1 MEQRSCY
8 AERYCN
14 LYSETTTDNPTS
26 DGETILFYV
35 CRVLN
40 TTVWPQLIDSNKDEE
55 VNFQFSSLQSTAV
68 LTDSSSSL
76 VLNLLHARCYKV
88 DMQIS
93 YAMSIKK
100 PAIML
105 MNLWYGLTFVLE
117 IKKKNLGMT

>member
-26 DGETILFYV
+26 AGETILFYV

-40 TTVWPQLIDSNKDEE
+40 TTVWPQLIDSNKDEQ
-55 VNFQFSSLQSTAV
+55 VNFQINSLQSTAV
-68 LTDSSSSL
+68 LTDSSSCL

-88 DMQIS
+88 DIQIS
-93 YAMSIKK
+93 YNMSINK
-100 PAIML
+100 AYNSADESL
-105 MNLWYGLTFVLE
+105 V
-117 IKKKNLGMT
+117 